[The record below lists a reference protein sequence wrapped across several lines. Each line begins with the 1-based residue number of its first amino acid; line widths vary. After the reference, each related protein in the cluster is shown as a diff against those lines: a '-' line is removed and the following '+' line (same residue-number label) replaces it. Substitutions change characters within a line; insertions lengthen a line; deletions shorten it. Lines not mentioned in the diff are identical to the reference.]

1 MSRWAVILAGG
12 VGSRF
17 WPLSTPERP
26 KQLLPLIDDAPLL
39 VNTLERLRPL
49 IPPERTLILTN
60 ASLREP
66 VARVAAPV
74 PDANVIAEPRPA
86 GTAAALT
93 WAALEIGERGGDE
106 AVMLCVHADWAIAD
120 PDEFRATLARAADA
134 AETHRSLVTVG
145 IVPSRPD
152 PGFGY
157 IEPGEPLGGG
167 VRRVARF
174 IEKPDRTT
182 AERMVGQGYLWNSGI
197 FVWRVGDLLEEV
209 RAHTPEVAP
218 AVAAAMLP
226 RGRERTAGAGARAA
240 PNHADA
246 RTRFF
251 AAARS
256 ISVDVGVLERS
267 ARVLVLPGDFGW
279 DDVGTWAALRRVRTL
294 DTTGNALSG
303 AVHAYDARDNVVH
316 AEESAV
322 VLYGVSDLVVVAK
335 DGLTLVTTV
344 DRAADL
350 KALVESLPPAMR
362 EGASR

>member
-49 IPPERTLILTN
+49 VPPDRTLILTN
-60 ASLREP
+60 AAVHGT
-66 VARVAAPV
+66 VARVASSV
-74 PDANVIAEPRPA
+74 PHETLLAEPRPA

-93 WAALEIGERGGDE
+93 WAALEIRRRAGEA

-120 PDEFRATLARAADA
+120 PRSFRETLARAGDA
-134 AETHRSLVTVG
+134 AERYASLVTVG

-157 IEPGEPLGGG
+157 IQQGEVVSGD
-167 VRRVARF
+167 VRRVATF
-174 IEKPDRTT
+174 IEKPDRAR
-182 AERMVGQGYLWNSGI
+182 AERMVADGLLWNSGI
-197 FVWRVGDLLEEV
+197 FVWRAGDLLDEV

-218 AVAAAMLP
+218 AVDAAASSTGEAL
-226 RGRERTAGAGARAA
+226 E
-240 PNHADA
+240 
-246 RTRFF
+246 RFF
-251 AAARS
+251 AAAQPV
-256 ISVDVGVLERS
+256 SVDVGVLERS
-267 ARVLVLPGDFGW
+267 DRVLVIPGTFGW
-279 DDVGTWAALRRVRTL
+279 DDVGTWAALRRVRRR
-294 DTTGNALSG
+294 DAHGNALHG
-303 AVHAYDARDNVVH
+303 AVHTLDARDNVVH
-316 AEESAV
+316 AEGSTV

-344 DRAADL
+344 DRASDL
-350 KALVESLPPAMR
+350 KTLVQSLP
-362 EGASR
+362 ASVRDGRAT